1 MIEGVALLRFRRIV
15 RRLTITEDDYKEF
28 AARCQAIWRYMEGSR
43 YNWSDKYAR
52 EATGGITMADPPI
65 FDGHNDTLTKLEMP
79 ERGAVRGFVE
89 GREAGH
95 LDLPRAREGGL
106 AGGIFAIFAPPPEGS
121 KERDPMYGLTFT
133 ENGYEVA
140 PRSAIEHAYASEFTV
155 AMIDRLAAIE
165 AEAGGALGIVRTYAD
180 LARNLE
186 EEVFSVVLH
195 LEGAAAIS
203 FDLSDLGDYY
213 AQGVRSLGLVWSRP
227 NAFGHGAPFRFPH
240 SPDVGPGLTAAGEAL
255 VRACNRLGIVIDLAH
270 INEKG
275 FWDVARLSD
284 VPLVVSHTAVHALCP
299 STRNLTDAQID
310 AVGQSNGVIGIIFE
324 PLNIRSDGYPEPDT
338 PLSQIVRHIDYVA
351 ARIGI
356 DHVAFGSDFDGAQ
369 MPATLGD
376 AGGLPRLLGALR
388 DAGYDGDALA
398 KIAYRNWF
406 RVFRDSWRE

>member
-1 MIEGVALLRFRRIV
+1 
-15 RRLTITEDDYKEF
+15 
-28 AARCQAIWRYMEGSR
+28 
-43 YNWSDKYAR
+43 
-52 EATGGITMADPPI
+52 MADPPI
-65 FDGHNDTLTKLEMP
+65 FDGHNDTLTKLDMP
-79 ERGAVRGFVE
+79 EREAVRGFVE

-95 LDLPRAREGGL
+95 LDLPRARKGGM

-133 ENGYEVA
+133 EDGYEVT
-140 PRSAIEHAYASEFTV
+140 PRSAIEHAYAGEFTA

-165 AEAGGALGIVRTYAD
+165 AEAGGAVGIARSYAD
-180 LARNLE
+180 LERNLQ

-203 FDLSDLGDYY
+203 SDLSDLEEYY
-213 AQGVRSLGLVWSRP
+213 VRGVRSLGLVWSRP

-240 SPDVGPGLTAAGEAL
+240 SPDVGPGLTAAGKAL

-284 VPLVVSHTAVHALCP
+284 APLVVSHTAAYGICP

-310 AVGQSNGVIGIIFE
+310 GVGQSNGVIGLIFE
-324 PLNIRSDGYPEPDT
+324 PLNIRSDGYPGADT
-338 PLSQIVRHIDYVA
+338 PLSQIVRHIDYIVS
-351 ARIGI
+351 RIGI
-356 DHVAFGSDFDGAQ
+356 DHVALGSDFDGAQ
-369 MPATLGD
+369 MPASLGD
-376 AGGLPRLLGALR
+376 AGGLPRLLRALR
-388 DAGYDGDALA
+388 DGGYGGEALE

-406 RVFRDSWRE
+406 RVLRDSWRE